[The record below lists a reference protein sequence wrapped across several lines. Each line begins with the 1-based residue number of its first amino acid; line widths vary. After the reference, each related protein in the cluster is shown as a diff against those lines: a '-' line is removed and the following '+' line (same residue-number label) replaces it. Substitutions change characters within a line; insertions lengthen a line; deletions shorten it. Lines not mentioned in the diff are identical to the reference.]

1 MTGTNRGGFAL
12 GMTVGTHRLERVL
25 GRGGMGV
32 VFLAYDTRLHRQ
44 VALKVIDTGTDD
56 ATSSARLLREARNA
70 AGLNHPHICT
80 IHEVGEAEGTAF
92 IAMEYVS
99 GRSLRERVDEGALP
113 MGEAVAL
120 GIQAADALAYAHE
133 HGVVHRDFKA
143 ANVIISDDRRLKVV
157 DFGLARRDDA
167 RLDEATTLASIVPTG
182 TVAGTPYAMAPEQM
196 RGEVADGRTDIWAL
210 GVLLYEMVTGANPF
224 AGKTVAELYASIL
237 TMAPVPLPS
246 TVHPGLRAVIERSL
260 EKDPARRYQR
270 MQEVQAALEAITAGS
285 SPSWIPRADPLIRR
299 PVLMSAAALVIV
311 VAIAA
316 AFYVGG
322 VRNRNARIPTD
333 GAPVTLA
340 VLPFRSQTG
349 DPDQQYF
356 TDGLA
361 DEMVT
366 QLSRLHPNRLNVIG
380 RTLSMRYKQSD
391 KSIAEIAR
399 ELGAEFVLKG
409 SIARTGDRVRLVM
422 ELVHAPD
429 IRPLWSETY
438 DRSVSELFTLERE
451 ISSAVSLAVGIRLP
465 VTEEKRLTEQGKRN
479 PEAVDLYLRGLSHV
493 LRDSEQDIDQAITLL
508 EESAALDSTFVPTQ
522 AYLARAYGNKAS
534 IYRPNDPQ
542 WEEKGF
548 AAVQKALMLDAD
560 APEAHYAQAIMLWR
574 PSHGFASLEALSE
587 LRRALAARPN
597 FDEAWH
603 QHGFI
608 LTHVGHLAAGLR
620 DLEKALQ
627 VNPAHTLARFRISPI
642 KVYQQKFEEAI
653 TDLNRVPR
661 EAFPA
666 QWTYQR
672 AWALISLGRLEEAE
686 RVVAEALQGNP
697 IDQGGVLHAARAMLR
712 ARNGDRNGAEA
723 DIAEAIRV
731 GRSFLHFHHTA
742 YTIGAVYA
750 ALGDLDKAQEW
761 IESAAK
767 DGFPNYTFF
776 ETDIHLARLRTVPR
790 FRAFLSKLRQ
800 EWEHIPGEL
809 E

>member
-1 MTGTNRGGFAL
+1 
-12 GMTVGTHRLERVL
+12 
-25 GRGGMGV
+25 MGV

-44 VALKVIDTGTDD
+44 VALKVINTGTDD

-99 GRSLRERVDEGALP
+99 GRSLRERVDEGAVA
-113 MGEAVAL
+113 MGETVAL

-143 ANVIISDDRRLKVV
+143 ANVIVGDDRRLKVV

-182 TVAGTPYAMAPEQM
+182 AVAGTPYAMAPEQV
-196 RGEVADGRTDIWAL
+196 RGEVADARTDIWAL
-210 GVLLYEMVTGANPF
+210 GVLLYEMVTGAKPF
-224 AGKTVAELYASIL
+224 AGKTIAELYASIL

-246 TVHPGLRAVIERSL
+246 TVDTRLRAVIERSL

-270 MQEVQAALEAITAGS
+270 TREVQAALEAIMAGTA
-285 SPSWIPRADPLIRR
+285 PSWISRADYVIRR
-299 PVLMSAAALVIV
+299 RVLASAAALVTV
-311 VAIAA
+311 VAIAG
-316 AFYVGG
+316 AFDVGG
-322 VRNRNARIPTD
+322 VRDRIAGIPTD
-333 GAPVTLA
+333 EAPIALA
-340 VLPFRSQTG
+340 VLPFQSQTG
-349 DPDQQYF
+349 DLDQQYF
-356 TDGLA
+356 SDGLT
-361 DEMVT
+361 DEMIT
-366 QLSRLHPNRLNVIG
+366 QLSRLHPKRLNVIA
-380 RTLSMRYKQSD
+380 RTSSMRYKQSD
-391 KSIAEIAR
+391 KPLAEIAR
-399 ELGAEFVLKG
+399 ELGAEAVLKG
-409 SIARTGDRVRLVM
+409 SIARSGDRVRLVM
-422 ELVHAPD
+422 ELHASD
-429 IRPLWSETY
+429 TRPLWGETY

-451 ISSAVSLAVGIRLP
+451 ISSAVSRAVGIRLP
-465 VTEEKRLTEQGKRN
+465 ETEEKGLTEPGKRN

-508 EESAALDSTFVPTQ
+508 EQSAALDSTFVPTQ
-522 AYLARAYGNKAS
+522 AYLARAYGNKSS

-574 PSHGFASLEALSE
+574 PSHGFPSREALSE
-587 LRRALAARPN
+587 LRRALAVQPN

-608 LTHVGHLAAGLR
+608 LTHVGHLDAAFR

-627 VNPAHTLARFRISPI
+627 VNSAHTLARFRIVPI
-642 KVYQQKFEEAI
+642 KIYQQKFEEAM
-653 TDLNRVPR
+653 TALNRVPR
-661 EAFPA
+661 ETFPA
-666 QWTYQR
+666 QWVYQR

-686 RVVAEALQGNP
+686 RVVGEALQGNP

-723 DIAEAIRV
+723 DIAEAIRA

-742 YTIGAVYA
+742 YTIGAVYS
-750 ALGDLDKAQEW
+750 ALGDLDQAQEW
-761 IESAAK
+761 IENAAN

-776 ETDIHLARLRTVPR
+776 ETDVHLARLRTVPR
-790 FRAFLSKLRQ
+790 FRAFLAKLRQ